1 MMSATT
7 IYHRARPLME
17 AELGDELVTL
27 DVDGGHC
34 YGFNAVATSVWRLL
48 AEPRSEAALRRA
60 LLDEYDVGADQCTRE
75 LHELLADLVARG
87 LVRPTGELVANGH
100 TD

>member
-1 MMSATT
+1 MSATT

-34 YGFNAVATSVWRLL
+34 YGFNAVAASVWRLL
-48 AEPRSEAALRRA
+48 ETPLSEAAIQHA
-60 LLDEYDVGADQCTRE
+60 LMEEYDVASDQCARE
-75 LHELLADLVARG
+75 LDELIADLSSRG
-87 LVRPTGELVANGH
+87 LIRPEVALVRDVPTG
-100 TD
+100 